1 MGIGPMEIFVVLIIA
16 LVIFGPQKLPEMGR
30 SLGKAI
36 REFKSVG
43 SEIQDEITKVTD
55 EIDIDPEKTIKP
67 PKDEIDIDPEKTIKP
82 PKDEI
87 DIDPEKTIKPPK
99 SA

>member
-67 PKDEIDIDPEKTIKP
+67 PKN
-82 PKDEI
+82 EI

>member
-1 MGIGPMEIFVVLIIA
+1 MGGIGGIEIFIILVVA

-43 SEIQDEITKVTD
+43 TEIQDELTKAAD
-55 EIDIDPEKTIKP
+55 EIDKDTEPNIKP
-67 PKDEIDIDPEKTIKP
+67 PKT
-82 PKDEI
+82 
-87 DIDPEKTIKPPK
+87 
-99 SA
+99 S

>member
-1 MGIGPMEIFVVLIIA
+1 MLSIHIIYDILIIYTGLQHLIKGGTKNMMGIGPMEVFIFLVIA
-16 LVIFGPQKLPEMGR
+16 LVIFGPQKLPEMGK

-55 EIDIDPEKTIKP
+55 DIDIDPDKTIKP
-67 PKDEIDIDPEKTIKP
+67 PK
-82 PKDEI
+82 
-87 DIDPEKTIKPPK
+87 
-99 SA
+99 